1 MNPNTNLTKLL
12 MSRDLDRS
20 ESLSILIA
28 IKGVTVVKGF
38 IPPTEVRS

>member
-1 MNPNTNLTKLL
+1 MNPNTNLTERL

-28 IKGVTVVKGF
+28 IKGAAVVKGF
-38 IPPTEVRS
+38 IPPTEAQE